1 MPASQKEGRR
11 HIAQTH
17 PDWFMETR
25 YTFEM
30 VLSFERKKE
39 RSVSYQVDDSIPDM
53 KGQHSSTY
61 KTYQ

>member
-1 MPASQKEGRR
+1 MWPMPASQKEGRR
-11 HIAQTH
+11 RIAQTH

-39 RSVSYQVDDSIPDM
+39 KSVSYQVDDSIPDM
-53 KGQHSSTY
+53 KG
-61 KTYQ
+61 

>member
-11 HIAQTH
+11 RIAQTH

-39 RSVSYQVDDSIPDM
+39 KSVSYQVDDSIPDM
-53 KGQHSSTY
+53 KG
-61 KTYQ
+61 